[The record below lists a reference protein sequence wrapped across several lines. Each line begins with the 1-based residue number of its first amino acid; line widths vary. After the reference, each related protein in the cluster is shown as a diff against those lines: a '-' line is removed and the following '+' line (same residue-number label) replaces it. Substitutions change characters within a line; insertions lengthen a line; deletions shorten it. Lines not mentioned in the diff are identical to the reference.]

1 MPQSQQSIWPVS
13 RDYVGAVQNPR
24 SCFVDSE
31 LQETISA
38 VDRLGMPIVSAGQF
52 AYVFKL
58 NKPSG
63 ESLAVRCFR
72 SFAGERDKRYKA
84 IDDHLDQHPLAVL
97 ASFEYE
103 SSAIRVNGNLYPL
116 LVMEWVDGPTL
127 DVYLDKVL
135 GKREVILHLADQWIK
150 LVNSL
155 KETQIA
161 HGDLQHGNIIV
172 QNGALRLVDF
182 DGMFVPSMKGWNAI
196 ELGHRHYQHP
206 LRDGFFFDNRLDNF
220 SALVIYS
227 SLIATAEKPELWAEC
242 HDENL
247 LFKKDDFLKPN
258 QSRLFAKLKAMGGEH
273 RRLAEIL
280 EKACVNSPLACPQLS
295 DLVSPK
301 SKLPSWMVAPIGTV
315 VQTKT
320 REVSPSQVL
329 QTGSVP
335 SQVSQAQTPAQPWQP
350 TAQISTATVLSVPQA
365 TPDWGRTLGRV
376 LAQAFGFF
384 VVSLLLLWL
393 WLPILEAIY
402 TGSGGAKGDAE
413 TFAWLVNIGSCT
425 AFGIYRVKREGVSRS
440 RPFRASPKSSHR
452 MPATPPFRTTPASTY
467 QVRAPRP
474 RSSSASPPITRTM
487 VDPVVGS
494 LIRHI
499 YHRPNCEWAFKISTR
514 NRISFSSPTEA
525 QARGYRR
532 CRVCLP

>member
-1 MPQSQQSIWPVS
+1 MAQSQQTIWPLS
-13 RDYVGAVQNPR
+13 RDFVGAVQNPR

-31 LQETISA
+31 LQETVPA

-58 NKPSG
+58 NKASGG

-84 IDDHLDQHPLAVL
+84 IDDHLDRHSLAAL

-103 SSAIRVNGNLYPL
+103 SSGIRVNGNLFPV

-127 DVYLDKVL
+127 DVYLDHVI
-135 GKREVILHLADQWIK
+135 GKRDVILHLADQWIK

-172 QNGALRLVDF
+172 QSGALRLVDF
-182 DGMFVPSMKGWNAI
+182 DGMFVPSMRGWNAV

-206 LRDGFFFDNRLDNF
+206 LRDAFFFDNRLDNF
-220 SALVIYS
+220 SALVIYL
-227 SLIATAEKPELWAEC
+227 SLVATAEKPELWAEC

-247 LFKKDDFLKPN
+247 LFKKDDFLKPT
-258 QSRLFAKLKAMGGEH
+258 QSRLFAKVEAIGGEH

-280 EKACVNSPLACPQLS
+280 EKACMNTPLVCPHLS

-301 SKLPSWMVAPIGTV
+301 SKLPAWMVAPIGTV

-320 REVSPSQVL
+320 REVSPSQV
-329 QTGSVP
+329 
-335 SQVSQAQTPAQPWQP
+335 SQASGTPTQSSQAPTPAQTWQP
-350 TAQISTATVLSVPQA
+350 AAQIPAATVPTVPQV
-365 TPDWGRTLGRV
+365 TVSPPDWGRAIGRV

-384 VVSLLLLWL
+384 IASLFLWWL
-393 WLPILEAIY
+393 WVPVLGAIY
-402 TGSGGAKGDAE
+402 VGIGGDKSDAQ
-413 TFAWLVNIGSCT
+413 TFAWLADIGICI
-425 AFGIYRVKREGVSRS
+425 AIGIYRVKKEGV
-440 RPFRASPKSSHR
+440 PRASPVSTR
-452 MPATPPFRTTPASTY
+452 PTPAYRVPTPLS
-467 QVRAPRP
+467 RP
-474 RSSSASPPITRTM
+474 SSARPSVSYTAAGPL
-487 VDPVVGS
+487 VGS

-499 YHRPNCEWAFKISTR
+499 YHRPNCEWALKISMR
-514 NRISFSSPTEA
+514 NRISFSSAAEA